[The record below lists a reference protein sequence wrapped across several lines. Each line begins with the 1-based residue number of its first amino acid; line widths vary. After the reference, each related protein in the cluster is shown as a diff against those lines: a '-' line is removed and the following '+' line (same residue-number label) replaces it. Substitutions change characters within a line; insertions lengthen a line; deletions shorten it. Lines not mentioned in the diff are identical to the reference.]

1 MVMLFRCSIAATA
14 LAVAMT
20 IAGMPASGNDMKYPA
35 WDGQWRNP
43 TANRGGN
50 PWDPNKPMG
59 RGQEAPLTP
68 EYQAMFEAGLK
79 SLENGGQGNSRGTR
93 CELPGMPKV
102 MNFSQVM
109 EIVVRPAITYFV
121 PLHYPT
127 RRIYTDGRDWPK
139 DEPPS
144 FTGYSIGKWID
155 EDGDGKLDVLE
166 VETRHLL
173 NPRVY
178 DASGLPFHSDGKTI
192 VKERIYLDKAD
203 TDILY
208 DEITVFDNALT
219 RPWSITKKAK
229 RSAKARPLWRTAV
242 CAEENARV
250 KIENENYFLSADG
263 KLMPTR
269 KEQPPRDLQ
278 YFPRKER

>member
-1 MVMLFRCSIAATA
+1 
-14 LAVAMT
+14 
-20 IAGMPASGNDMKYPA
+20 MPMMMNIY
-35 WDGQWRNP
+35 
-43 TANRGGN
+43 
-50 PWDPNKPMG
+50 DP
-59 RGQEAPLTP
+59 
-68 EYQAMFEAGLK
+68 
-79 SLENGGQGNSRGTR
+79 
-93 CELPGMPKV
+93 
-102 MNFSQVM
+102 M
-109 EIVVRPAITYFV
+109 EIVVTLDVTYILISHV
-121 PLHYPT
+121 NDSY
-127 RRIYTDGRDWPK
+127 RRIYTDGRGWPAE
-139 DEPPS
+139 DEFVPT
-144 FTGYSIGKWID
+144 FAGYSIGKWID

-173 NPRVY
+173 DPRVY
-178 DASGLPFHSDGKTI
+178 DASGLPFSTDGKTI

-203 TDILY
+203 KDILY

-229 RSAKARPLWRTAV
+229 RSPKAHPLWRTAV

-269 KEQPPRDLQ
+269 RDQPPPDLQ